1 MIPIHATD
9 KKEIVNTD
17 DIKMLVN
24 SFYEKVLNDEI
35 LAPFF
40 VPAASHWD
48 AHLEIMYGFWE
59 NILFFTGNY
68 SGNPMEKHRPRNS
81 IQTLKAYHFDKWL
94 QHFNATVDDLFI
106 GEKAD
111 LAKQRAYSI
120 AVVMK
125 LKILSF

>member
-1 MIPIHATD
+1 MKQIQSTTR
-9 KKEIVNTD
+9 KEIEQIE
-17 DIKMLVN
+17 DIKMMVN
-24 SFYEKVLNDEI
+24 SFYEKVLQDEM

-40 VPAASHWD
+40 VPTAAHWD

-68 SGNPMEKHRPRNS
+68 SGNPMEKHRPLNA

-94 QHFNATVDDLFI
+94 LHFNATVDELFI

-125 LKILSF
+125 LKLLSF